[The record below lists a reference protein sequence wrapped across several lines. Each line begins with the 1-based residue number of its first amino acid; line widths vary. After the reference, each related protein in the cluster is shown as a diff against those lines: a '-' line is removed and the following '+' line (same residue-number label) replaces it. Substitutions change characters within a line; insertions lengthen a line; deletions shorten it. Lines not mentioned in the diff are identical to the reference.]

1 MPNFNLVNQA
11 SLDKILKAEV
21 FHTNGQLRAA
31 YLILDYVPISKCFL
45 VPKCVIKARDPRLQ
59 RISVAASGFRLSNLV
74 LEGTLTTE
82 PIPEG
87 IPKVVLPPSQTTGVA
102 TSSHLASIEEE
113 EAVEVPDSEDEF
125 EVFNRAW
132 SPKTSTFDLS
142 PPFNPIIDEMGI

>member
-1 MPNFNLVNQA
+1 ML
-11 SLDKILKAEV
+11 
-21 FHTNGQLRAA
+21 
-31 YLILDYVPISKCFL
+31 
-45 VPKCVIKARDPRLQ
+45 
-59 RISVAASGFRLSNLV
+59 FRS
-74 LEGTLTTE
+74 TLTTE
-82 PIPEG
+82 PIPKG
-87 IPKVVLPPSQTTGVA
+87 IPKVFLPPSQTIGVA